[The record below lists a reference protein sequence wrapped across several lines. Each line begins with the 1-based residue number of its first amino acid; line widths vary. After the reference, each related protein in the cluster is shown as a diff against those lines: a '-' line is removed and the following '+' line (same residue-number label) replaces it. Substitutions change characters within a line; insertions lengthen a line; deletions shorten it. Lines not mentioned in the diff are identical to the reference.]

1 MDFSTHLKNEKSGS
15 IVFVQTVN
23 SYFLLPVIDCFLFLM
38 FSNTFP
44 PPRFWVHWLIKW
56 RGRGVDTLTLPPP
69 PVLIGNTTETIV
81 FIILFKLYFSPL
93 KQSISHLFGLCF
105 CQCNSLLFIFK
116 KHLCYLFLLFP
127 PKNVRHLWG
136 EGKCTLKKM

>member
-44 PPRFWVHWLIKW
+44 PHWFWVHWLIKW

-81 FIILFKLYFSPL
+81 FIILFRVFLICLDYVSVNATICSCFS
-93 KQSISHLFGLCF
+93 G
-105 CQCNSLLFIFK
+105 
-116 KHLCYLFLLFP
+116 

-136 EGKCTLKKM
+136 ERKCTLKKMKNCQLLEDYPWWSVIMLKM